1 MITPRYRIMQG
12 EKIEYDVLGALKI
25 ALIASIIGWFTYVVY
40 QIIFH
45 PRNAFKWIPMRLR
58 SWSLLRR
65 LGVTDRSTTFTQI
78 HDHFTSVEQIAKAM
92 RSNGLERA
100 NLMVGIDFTASNEW
114 QGRKSFGGRSLH
126 HISIDSKT
134 GKVSKWNP
142 YQKVIRTIGE
152 TMRDFDDNQRIPVY
166 GFGDEKTKDTAVF
179 PLLDDTSACK
189 NIEEVLSRYTRAVC
203 SVSLSGPTSFAP
215 IIRKAIEVV
224 RETGKY
230 HVLLILAD
238 GRLEGDQ
245 DRATREAIVDAS
257 DHPLS
262 IVVVGVG
269 DGPWEVMHTYDDQL
283 PQRRFDNFQ
292 FVEFTECRKQR
303 SRDGMET
310 EFALQAMM
318 EIPDQYRAIK
328 ALGLL
333 KDEGADFNQNA
344 RDFGENGE
352 AKLSDY
358 GHEANGGAKE
368 TDV

>member
-1 MITPRYRIMQG
+1 MHQDENEIIQG
-12 EKIEYDVLGALKI
+12 IFQGLEI
-25 ALIASIIGWFTYVVY
+25 ALIASVIGWITYVVY

-45 PRNAFKWIPMRLR
+45 PRDAFKMIPRKLR

-65 LGVTDRSTTFTQI
+65 LGVTDRSTTFRQI
-78 HDHFTSVEQIAKAM
+78 PDHFTSVEEIAKAM

-100 NLMVGIDFTASNEW
+100 NLIVGIDFTASNEW

-126 HISIDSKT
+126 HISIDPKS

-152 TMRDFDDNQRIPVY
+152 TMRDFDDEQRIPVY
-166 GFGDEKTKDTAVF
+166 GFGDVKSKDTAVF
-179 PLLDDTSACK
+179 PLLDDASPCK
-189 NIEEVLSRYTRAVC
+189 DIEEVLVRYTRAAS
-203 SVSLSGPTSFAP
+203 SVSLSGPSSFAP
-215 IIRKAIEVV
+215 IIRKAVEVV
-224 RETGKY
+224 RETEKY
-230 HVLLILAD
+230 HVLLIIAD

-245 DRATREAIVDAS
+245 DKATREAIVDAS
-257 DHPLS
+257 DYPLS

-292 FVEFTECRKQR
+292 FVEFMECKKRR
-303 SRDGMET
+303 SHGGVET

-318 EIPDQYRAIK
+318 ELPDQYRTIK

-333 KDEGADFNQNA
+333 KHEVADLNQNA
-344 RDFGENGE
+344 RDLGKNGE
-352 AKLSDY
+352 GEILRENT
-358 GHEANGGAKE
+358 HETRNNAKE